1 MTPFELST
9 LEASRRVE
17 VLPSEFKDWQAGRER
32 ERGRT
37 GGSTSRNW

>member
-17 VLPSEFKDWQAGRER
+17 VLPSEFKDWQLAASENV
-32 ERGRT
+32 
-37 GGSTSRNW
+37 GGLGSALDS